1 METTNIVDADALAA
15 DLSPLPAQSDQTPWP
30 VARWPRGDL
39 ETTDPAQTGRYLD
52 RAFDLERDEGVT
64 YALVIVQGGRLVYE
78 RYAHGANENYLQ
90 YSWSMAKSF
99 THALVGLL
107 EAQGRLSLHDP
118 MPVPEWQAADD
129 PRRAITW
136 HDMLRMR
143 DGLDFVEDYVDGGV
157 SDVIAMLFGEGRGDA
172 GAYAAAKPLAHAPGA
187 HFNYSSGTTN
197 VICRALGRIVGGG
210 PTGML
215 RFMHQHLFDPLG
227 MRTPTPRFDAAG
239 TFIGSSFLLATP
251 HDFARFGL
259 LYLRGG
265 EWDGAQLLPRAWVDY
280 ARSPSY
286 VDDEQGYGAHWWLH
300 PERNGWFM
308 ASGYDGQRILVAP
321 DKDLVLVRLGR
332 TDADHAPAIWRNL
345 DALVDTLPG

>member
-1 METTNIVDADALAA
+1 MDIVRPDSIAA
-15 DLSPLPAQSDQTPWP
+15 ELTALPAQQADVPWP
-30 VARWPRGDL
+30 VQRWPRGTLDAVDVEQTRQHL
-39 ETTDPAQTGRYLD
+39 EQ
-52 RAFDLERDEGVT
+52 AFELEPGEGVT
-64 YALVIVQGGRLVYE
+64 YALVIVQRGRLVFE

-99 THALVGLL
+99 THALVGL
-107 EAQGRLSLHDP
+107 AAQQGRLSIYDP
-118 MPVPEWQAADD
+118 MPVPEWQADDD

-157 SDVIAMLFGEGRGDA
+157 SDVIAMLFADGRLDA
-172 GAYAAAKPLAHAPGA
+172 GAYAAAKALAHAPGT

-197 VICRALGRIVGGG
+197 VICRALARIVGGG

-215 RFMHQHLFDPLG
+215 RFMQERLFEPLG
-227 MRTPTPRFDAAG
+227 MRTPTPRFDNAG

-265 EWDGAQLLPRAWVDY
+265 AWAGAQLLPRAWVDY
-280 ARSPSY
+280 ARTPSY
-286 VDDEQGYGAHWWLH
+286 RDEEQGYGAHWWLH
-300 PERNGWFM
+300 PSRSGWFM
-308 ASGYDGQRILVAP
+308 ASGYDGQRILLVP
-321 DKDLVLVRLGR
+321 DKDLVVVRLGR
-332 TDADHAPAIWRNL
+332 TDAEHAPSIWANL
-345 DALVDTLPG
+345 DALVDGLPAIG